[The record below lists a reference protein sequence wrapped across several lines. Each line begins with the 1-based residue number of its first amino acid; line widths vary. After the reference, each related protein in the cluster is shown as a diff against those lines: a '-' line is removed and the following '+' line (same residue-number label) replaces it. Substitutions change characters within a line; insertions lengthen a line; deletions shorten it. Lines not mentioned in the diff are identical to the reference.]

1 MAIQIIV
8 TEGPY
13 SGKLFEFDRAESF
26 LVGRAEESHLKFS
39 QDDPYVSR
47 RHLLLQCNPPRLRLI
62 DLKSRNGVLLNGT
75 KVSSAELKHGDTI
88 GLGHTILK
96 VIIES
101 PGELQTWDLYSVA
114 SASPA
119 TLDLPPQ
126 PSQMARKLAR
136 TDSQPTQAYVDRP
149 HSLPGYDVQSE
160 IGRGGMGVVYRAT
173 RLKDSLPVAIKQ
185 FKQDHQAPPKAMER
199 FIREARIAAAVEHE
213 NVIKL
218 VDAGETAASGYIVME
233 FVDGPDLRQV
243 VERGGPLH
251 PKSACRVIR
260 QALAGLADA
269 HARGFV
275 HRDVKPSNI
284 LLGKA
289 TSGKSIA
296 KLGDFGLARAYEVSQ
311 VSGLT
316 IQGEVGGT
324 PHFMA
329 PEQIT
334 HYRDV
339 KPTADQ
345 YSIAATMY
353 FLLTANYPFAEDKTA
368 TSMFLKILSE
378 DPIPIRQRLPS
389 LSLELASIIN
399 RAMHRNPNQRFPSTS
414 AFRDALRPFAT

>member
-1 MAIQIIV
+1 MAIQLLV
-8 TEGPY
+8 TKGPH

-26 LVGRAEESHLKFS
+26 LVGRAEDSHLKFS

-62 DLKSRNGVLLNGT
+62 DLNSRNGVLLNGA

-88 GLGHTILK
+88 GLGHTVLK

-101 PGELQTWDLYSVA
+101 PGEMQTWDL
-114 SASPA
+114 SPATGAAQA
-119 TLDLPPQ
+119 TLDLP
-126 PSQMARKLAR
+126 
-136 TDSQPTQAYVDRP
+136 SQPTEMAREHADSQRTQPYSDKP
-149 HSLPGYDVQSE
+149 LSPSGYEIRSE
-160 IGRGGMGVVYRAT
+160 IGRGGMGIVYQAT
-173 RLKDSLPVAIKQ
+173 RLTDGLSVAIKQ
-185 FKQDHQAPPKAMER
+185 FKQNQQAPPKAMER
-199 FIREARIAAAVEHE
+199 FIREAKIAAAVEHE
-213 NVIKL
+213 NVIRL
-218 VDAGETAASGYIVME
+218 VDAGETAALGYIVME

-260 QALAGLADA
+260 QALAGLAEA
-269 HARGFV
+269 HERGFV

-284 LLGKA
+284 LLGK
-289 TSGKSIA
+289 TKGGKSIA

-316 IQGEVGGT
+316 MQGEVGGT
-324 PHFMA
+324 PHFIA

-339 KPTADQ
+339 KPSADQ
-345 YSIAATMY
+345 YSIAATLY
-353 FLLTANYPFAEDKTA
+353 YLLSANYPFAEDKTA

-378 DPIPIRQRLPS
+378 DPIPLRQRVPS
-389 LSLELASIIN
+389 LAPELASIIS
-399 RAMHRNPNQRFPSTS
+399 RAMHRDPNQRFPSTS